1 MRYEKSCL
9 NFVWQSS
16 AFLIVLILTI
26 ALSSAS
32 CASRKLTIIHRISDT
47 TYVEKSYRDTVIK
60 VEPDSAS
67 IRAVI
72 ECDSAGNVLMRELE
86 TERGRRINAE
96 LRLTNLNTNNA
107 ELDFECKEDTLMLKI
122 ALLEKCITRLREREN
137 SEVIYIERPLK
148 WWEKSLMWLAVI
160 STGLL
165 IILILIF
172 VKR

>member
-1 MRYEKSCL
+1 M
-9 NFVWQSS
+9 
-16 AFLIVLILTI
+16 
-26 ALSSAS
+26 
-32 CASRKLTIIHRISDT
+32 TIIHRISDT

>member
-1 MRYEKSCL
+1 M
-9 NFVWQSS
+9 
-16 AFLIVLILTI
+16 
-26 ALSSAS
+26 
-32 CASRKLTIIHRISDT
+32 
-47 TYVEKSYRDTVIK
+47 EKSYRDTVIK

-122 ALLEKCITRLREREN
+122 AMLEKCITRLREREN

>member
-1 MRYEKSCL
+1 M
-9 NFVWQSS
+9 
-16 AFLIVLILTI
+16 
-26 ALSSAS
+26 
-32 CASRKLTIIHRISDT
+32 
-47 TYVEKSYRDTVIK
+47 EKSYRDTVIK